1 MIEARFTTDAF
12 PMVAVTAEDSV
23 KGRTPKI
30 ACLRRHTVWSVDA

>member
-23 KGRTPKI
+23 KGKTPKI
-30 ACLRRHTVWSVDA
+30 VHLRRYTVWSVDA